1 MHISVIGLDIAK
13 QVFQVHGVDVRG
25 RAVAQLRLRRAQV
38 VEYFRALPPCLVV
51 WRLARLLTTARVS

>member
-25 RAVAQLRLRRAQV
+25 RAVAQLRLRGLRWWSTSERFHHAWWYGGLRDCSPLRA
-38 VEYFRALPPCLVV
+38 
-51 WRLARLLTTARVS
+51 